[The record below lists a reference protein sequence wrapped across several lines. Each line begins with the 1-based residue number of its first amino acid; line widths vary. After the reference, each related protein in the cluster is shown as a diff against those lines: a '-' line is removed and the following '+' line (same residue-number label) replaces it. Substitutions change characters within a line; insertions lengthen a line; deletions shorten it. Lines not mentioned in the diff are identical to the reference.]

1 MNLQGPPL
9 SPLTRCSRACI
20 GFRKSR
26 HLTLHAVKTIPSAHQ
41 QRGGW
46 ELNPWF
52 SRADMAQERA
62 RPGSKTSDW
71 KDSQKCQVLPCRAN
85 GMWGSQWQF
94 RWKQFSIYTY
104 NFCCHLFLSFL
115 GNANNKSEPTGDSPS
130 HPLLHFSSRFI
141 RLLKCPC
148 ARFSLHSKTYKVFTG
163 FESVIQMIKIILDLI
178 YSHITINVR
187 YMGSNPE
194 TLQGQELVVSGTG
207 VYNLLQ
213 LIFKSGTHLKE
224 KELN

>member
-1 MNLQGPPL
+1 MHALGLGRAGISHSTQWRPYPQ
-9 SPLTRCSRACI
+9 LTSKEEAEHWI
-20 GFRKSR
+20 PDSAGLIR
-26 HLTLHAVKTIPSAHQ
+26 HRREHSQA
-41 QRGGW
+41 
-46 ELNPWF
+46 
-52 SRADMAQERA
+52 
-62 RPGSKTSDW
+62 SDW

-85 GMWGSQWQF
+85 GVWGSQWQF

-104 NFCCHLFLSFL
+104 NFCCHLFLRFW
-115 GNANNKSEPTGDSPS
+115 GNANSKSEPTGDSPS

-148 ARFSLHSKTYKVFTG
+148 ARFSLHSKTYKVFTV

-194 TLQGQELVVSGTG
+194 TLQGQDLVVSGTG
-207 VYNLLQ
+207 IYNLLQ
-213 LIFKSGTHLKE
+213 LIFKSGTHLQE